1 MHTFICRQGLITY
14 NWAVTEVASIQ
25 CGLMIFSTNMVTAL
39 TLSCMLSTQM
49 DKITYPPLW
58 RHSWKTVQNK
68 DIVAR
73 PKWKRR
79 EFPTICFQSQL
90 SSIIFTGFMAFWSL
104 TKKNFLCN
112 FLKFSMHER
121 VKTHSI
127 KSGIRTHAYRSRLR
141 PERSALD
148 HSAILTVAWHDR
160 FI

>member
-49 DKITYPPLW
+49 DKIPYPPLW

-90 SSIIFTGFMAFWSL
+90 SSIIFTGFMALWSL
-104 TKKNFLCN
+104 TKKNFFAIFWNSPCMKG
-112 FLKFSMHER
+112 LK
-121 VKTHSI
+121 
-127 KSGIRTHAYRSRLR
+127 
-141 PERSALD
+141 
-148 HSAILTVAWHDR
+148 LTVSKVGFEPTPTEVDCDLNAAP
-160 FI
+160 